1 LIPACWAV
9 EPPLT
14 TFLSKVTLLWEG
26 NDDTDADIV
35 GKNGDNA
42 EGVIVGV
49 EIDMTVGAA
58 LDETV
63 GAGTGVTD
71 V

>member
-1 LIPACWAV
+1 M
-9 EPPLT
+9 
-14 TFLSKVTLLWEG
+14 TLLWEG